1 MKEEFSKLLCKS
13 VFTKF
18 YSFLYKKV
26 PMPSGYS
33 KTPLIKKLGIKE
45 NYKIRLIQAPDD
57 YFDLLGELPNHVK
70 ILKRKSKDLDFIHLF
85 AKNQK
90 VFDKYFFQIKN
101 EIKKDGMIWVSWYKK
116 ASKIPTDLNEDII
129 RNTALANGLV
139 DVKVCAVDE
148 KWSGLKI
155 VWRKENR

>member
-1 MKEEFSKLLCKS
+1 MSS
-13 VFTKF
+13 V
-18 YSFLYKKV
+18 YS
-26 PMPSGYS
+26 G
-33 KTPLIKKLGIKE
+33 TPLIKKLGIKE
-45 NYKIRLIQAPDD
+45 NFRVRFIQAPDD
-57 YFDLLGELPNHVK
+57 YLDLLGNLPVGVK
-70 ILKRKSKDLDFIHLF
+70 ILKRKSKEVDFIHLF
-85 AKNQK
+85 AKSQK
-90 VFDKYFFQIKN
+90 ELDRHFFKIKE

-116 ASKIPTDLNEDII
+116 ASKISTDLNEDII

>member
-1 MKEEFSKLLCKS
+1 M
-13 VFTKF
+13 T
-18 YSFLYKKV
+18 
-26 PMPSGYS
+26 SGYS
-33 KTPLIKKLGIKE
+33 RTPLIKKLGIKD
-45 NYKIRLIQAPDD
+45 NFRVRLIHSPAN
-57 YFDLLGELPNHVK
+57 YFDLLGELPNNV
-70 ILKRKSKDLDFIHLF
+70 IFLQRKSKEVDFIHLF
-85 AKNQK
+85 AK
-90 VFDKYFFQIKN
+90 DIKTFEKSFYKIKD

-116 ASKIPTDLNEDII
+116 ASKIPTDMSEDVI